1 MVVRKKTLDKKKEIT
16 PELESFVE
24 ASPDEKKK
32 DKDNEM
38 LNRKSFTFRIN
49 PDLWIDF
56 EYHCKKN
63 GISRSDIIEDMIL
76 KVLKKKKDEYR

>member
-1 MVVRKKTLDKKKEIT
+1 MAIKTKDDFKKDKKIS
-16 PELESFVE
+16 PELKSFIE
-24 ASPDEKKK
+24 ASPDEKKEK
-32 DKDNEM
+32 GDGM

-56 EYHCKKN
+56 EYYCKKN
-63 GISRSDIIEDMIL
+63 GISRSDIMEDMIL